1 VFTCHREHQLRNIT
15 LYCGLKTR
23 CSASSEII
31 NKNIIELI
39 VFSDSDGCCERFRG
53 TRARSALPSITILFE
68 GVGAFFP
75 VPHEISLGRSHH
87 FFASL
92 FPKTSGTSEVSR
104 GGILESVLGR
114 DWRRPSVAIEFDAI
128 DEFLDEVFTRTLA
141 RGALCRAVRVDF
153 GTDATARSL
162 RMRVRSR
169 QDVVVRSSPVSR
181 LCLTYFRERTVTWRA
196 SCGGI

>member
-1 VFTCHREHQLRNIT
+1 M
-15 LYCGLKTR
+15 
-23 CSASSEII
+23 
-31 NKNIIELI
+31 
-39 VFSDSDGCCERFRG
+39 
-53 TRARSALPSITILFE
+53 
-68 GVGAFFP
+68 
-75 VPHEISLGRSHH
+75 PHEISLGRSHH

-92 FPKTSGTSEVSR
+92 FPKTSGTSGVSR

-169 QDVVVRSSPVSR
+169 QDVVVRSSP
-181 LCLTYFRERTVTWRA
+181 CLGSV
-196 SCGGI
+196 

>member
-1 VFTCHREHQLRNIT
+1 M
-15 LYCGLKTR
+15 
-23 CSASSEII
+23 
-31 NKNIIELI
+31 
-39 VFSDSDGCCERFRG
+39 
-53 TRARSALPSITILFE
+53 
-68 GVGAFFP
+68 
-75 VPHEISLGRSHH
+75 PHEISLGRSHH

-92 FPKTSGTSEVSR
+92 FPKTSGTSGVSR

-162 RMRVRSR
+162 QNARSISARCRRPLVPRVSALS
-169 QDVVVRSSPVSR
+169 DLFS
-181 LCLTYFRERTVTWRA
+181 
-196 SCGGI
+196 